1 MAVNQRLLQALMNRH
16 MAAALP
22 ATTRR
27 DPVTRAPGL
36 LEQWQQQYPY
46 QQGRPEMGF
55 DPAAAQANIV
65 PGLVERGMDVRT
77 MIEEP
82 VETGVGLAELAK
94 GALQVAGAAP
104 AMAVGSRRAREA
116 ARRRLEGN
124 PVAMM
129 LRGGIREMRDLV
141 GEKGVMGALGSM
153 ANRPVDVAE
162 MMLGVTPAGAVPRA
176 AKAAKAAK
184 AARRPWGAK
193 APVEEFGEQVLQKHG
208 LADLEIYEVGDDI
221 KISMIAVPKDQQ
233 GQGIGSAAMQDI
245 VDFADQHGK
254 RLILTP
260 GPIESRWGQTSTASQ
275 KRFYKKF
282 GFVENKGDD
291 KDFRIKDSMYRAPQ
305 ELQAASEP
313 DDFWQWM
320 LKEMPEGPEKELLRK
335 EATEGRAKAAQ
346 LEKFITETEPAP
358 TRIPWNLGGDP
369 NRPAQMII
377 TPSVK
382 EPGRWQGT
390 LIDERGPISDINRDT
405 YEEVI
410 RELAGDYNLDLS
422 KAEVRAAPK
431 AQTLEERAAAV
442 GYTRP
447 AYHGSTHDIREFELN
462 RANVENH
469 LGQAHY
475 FTTSPKDASANY
487 GGMGPDLTQRI
498 QLEVERMDDVP
509 VEELLDMVDDTV
521 KRRYTER
528 MQVAKSEGMRDEIDS
543 QLLME
548 AAKARL
554 KGPSEGMVYDVQLRL
569 DNPLYIDG
577 SKKEPV
583 FEIETVYDD
592 AGDFVEERG
601 NGLDLVEA
609 MHDAAADFDGDAE
622 AIVRE
627 FMETGGDQ
635 MLGGMKA
642 SEVDSALR
650 SLNSLHDLYDEAS
663 WQSAGTE
670 FIRRVYE
677 NLGYDSVIMDP
688 KKAFPHM
695 ADVPEGTRHYIVF
708 DKYANKIR
716 SKRAA
721 FDPKK
726 LGSRD
731 ILATVTPIAAPGLAA
746 GYLATQE
753 QE

>member
-1 MAVNQRLLQALMNRH
+1 

-116 ARRRLEGN
+116 ARRRLEDN

-129 LRGGIREMRDLV
+129 LQGGIREMRDLV

-305 ELQAASEP
+305 EFEAVSKSQAIE
-313 DDFWQWM
+313 
-320 LKEMPEGPEKELLRK
+320 E
-335 EATEGRAKAAQ
+335 RAPQ
-346 LEKFITETEPAP
+346 
-358 TRIPWNLGGDP
+358 
-369 NRPAQMII
+369 
-377 TPSVK
+377 
-382 EPGRWQGT
+382 
-390 LIDERGPISDINRDT
+390 
-405 YEEVI
+405 
-410 RELAGDYNLDLS
+410 
-422 KAEVRAAPK
+422 AAPK

-475 FTTSPKDASANY
+475 FTTSPKDASENY

-498 QLEVERMDDVP
+498 QLEVERMYEVP

-569 DNPLYIDG
+569 DNPLHIDG

-583 FEIETVYDD
+583 FEIEAVYDD
-592 AGDFVEERG
+592 ADEFVEERG
-601 NGLDLVEA
+601 NGIELVEA

-627 FMETGGDQ
+627 FMEKGGDQ
-635 MLGGMKA
+635 LYDGMRA

-650 SLNSLHDLYDEAS
+650 SLYSLHDLYDEAS
-663 WQSAGTE
+663 GNSASTE
-670 FIRRVYE
+670 FIRQVYE